1 MYIFG
6 GIHHTQKCIGAENSD
21 KCEENSRYECDG
33 YSGVYR
39 SLNAI
44 VVVSAECMSN
54 SDAGADGK
62 T

>member
-6 GIHHTQKCIGAENSD
+6 GIHHTQKCIGSENSD
-21 KCEENSRYECDG
+21 KCEENSRYERDG
-33 YSGVYR
+33 DSGVYR
-39 SLNAI
+39 SLHAF
-44 VVVSAECMSN
+44 VVVPAKRVRD